1 MKITVLLSTYNGA
14 KYLKEQIDSILAQDN
29 IKDIKILARD
39 DGSNDGTQEILEEYS
54 KKFRNFSWYQ
64 GENVRPARS
73 FWDLLFKAE
82 KSDFYAFAD
91 QDDVWDKDKVKIA
104 VEMLQN
110 LDQSK
115 PALYISDV
123 RTVDGD
129 LNPIAPNMVE
139 RGIPFDYPHALI
151 KDLCPGCTQLF
162 NDATREMALA
172 YDPVKYNM
180 YIHDW
185 TIYLIATCFGSVIFD
200 ENPHMSYRQHGK
212 NVMGAN
218 KNGLK
223 KIIDKLK
230 KHNDPIFIGQRQRYA
245 LSMEETYGHLMNEE
259 YLRLTHMMAHYRE
272 DKKLKKAILK
282 EKAFKSNGI
291 QYLYFKHRVRVGKF

>member
-1 MKITVLLSTYNGA
+1 MKITILLSTYNGA
-14 KYLKEQIDSILAQDN
+14 KYLREQIDSILAQDN

-39 DGSNDGTQEILEEYS
+39 DDSNDGTQEILEEYA
-54 KKFRNFSWYQ
+54 KNNKNFSWYQ

-73 FWDLLFKAE
+73 FWELLQKADD
-82 KSDFYAFAD
+82 SDYYAFAD
-91 QDDVWDKDKVKIA
+91 QDDVWDHDKVRIA
-104 VEMLQN
+104 VEKIQT

-115 PALYISDV
+115 PVLYIGDV
-123 RTVDGD
+123 RTVDGE

-162 NDATREMALA
+162 NHKTRELA
-172 YDPVKYNM
+172 VQYDAVKYNM

-200 ENPHMSYRQHGK
+200 EEPHMSYRQHGK

-230 KHNDPIFIGQRQRYA
+230 KHNDPIFIHQRQRYA
-245 LSMEETYGHLMNEE
+245 FSMEECYGHLMSEE
-259 YLRLTHMMAHYRE
+259 NLRLTHMMAHYHE
-272 DKKLKKAILK
+272 DKKLKRAILR
-282 EKAFKSNGI
+282 EPAFKSKGI